1 MLELNVNQ
9 PAPLVALGDVRNHLQ
24 QKVRVRATVLHL
36 DLDALLVPRH
46 AIARC
51 DPGVTPTCLACP
63 VGQGAGGSS

>member
-1 MLELNVNQ
+1 
-9 PAPLVALGDVRNHLQ
+9 
-24 QKVRVRATVLHL
+24 VLHL